1 MKLTRK
7 TSDRLVLRDTPYIT
21 FVLGGFTFVAA
32 AKLVTL
38 FDPGLVD
45 RAMSLSPS
53 QMLTDPSLRLCLIAL
68 ALGLGYVAIFA
79 KSFRVEFNKAED
91 HVKLRYRS
99 LWARNE
105 ATYPLDSFRGA
116 RIEPHQVGT
125 RGMSHMKYRI
135 GLVFEEHGEQ
145 MTVPLSQGL
154 AGPIDAPSTV
164 LDINRWQ
171 ASRGAPLRGDDHDI
185 PKMPASGIAHNRFSR
200 PAI

>member
-45 RAMSLSPS
+45 RLTSLPPS
-53 QMLTDPSLRLCLIAL
+53 QLIGDASLRLCLIGL
-68 ALGLGYVAIFA
+68 ALGLGYIAIFA
-79 KSFRVEFNKAED
+79 RSFRVEFDKAQG
-91 HVKLRYRS
+91 HVKISDRS
-99 LWARNE
+99 LWTRNQ
-105 ATYPLDSFRGA
+105 AIYALDSFRGA
-116 RIEPHQVGT
+116 RIEPHRVGT
-125 RGMSHMKYRI
+125 RGLSHMKYRI
-135 GLVFEEHGEQ
+135 GLVFEESGEQ

-154 AGPIDAPSTV
+154 AGPIDAPGTV

-171 ASRGAPLRGDDHDI
+171 ASRGAPLRDDDHDI
-185 PKMPASGIAHNRFSR
+185 PNMPATGLVTDRLSR
-200 PAI
+200 PAV